1 MGEQHLPLPLP
12 AARAARACSEDARKA
27 IAQIATFA
35 KNFMP
40 VPPHHCSDFQP
51 TAHAMQRKCTSHA
64 VLGRHRPLWL
74 HRWPSG
80 LCIGCERCVAKVL
93 FNLCLTTPADKRG
106 GLLEARRRYKATTGS
121 L

>member
-51 TAHAMQRKCTSHA
+51 TAQCHAAKVHEPCRARPPSAA
-64 VLGRHRPLWL
+64 VATP
-74 HRWPSG
+74 PSG
-80 LCIGCERCVAKVL
+80 LGIGCERSFAKVL
-93 FNLCLTTPADKRG
+93 FNLCLTTPAGKRG